1 VNTTNDNITR
11 CPQCATAFR
20 VTPEVLQ
27 VANGS
32 VRCGSCL
39 RVFNAQAHLLNDKSD
54 QEDPIAPQ
62 ATATHS
68 HENPQESTSIIAP
81 TKAPTST
88 KTPKSTSE
96 NAIQPDSMRHQTTIE
111 SIVHKTPSISPLERP
126 ANDTSK
132 QHYESALAE
141 FSNDNS
147 ANDEPDE
154 SWALELLRESEAAEA
169 LLANPT
175 ISEDEDLLVTDIDD
189 FTDID
194 DVNDNSVSVSA
205 SKIEDALDEA
215 ENLFIDIINNDLQDS
230 SIDKD
235 INELID
241 KNDADI
247 TGIDDDNWAED
258 LLADENTDPK
268 AAFIPSSE
276 EHSET
281 PHSIHAAKE
290 LDDDTGISK
299 DFSQEEPALNLQFE
313 RDAISFAEEKPKTK
327 RWPWLIGCLLL
338 LVGLGAQIAWIQF
351 DEWSTQSAY
360 RNYYAKACEILQ
372 CQLTDISDI
381 SQIRSTHLIVRS
393 HPDEKNA
400 LLVDAIIDN
409 SADFQQPFPAIKLIF
424 LDIQGQPIASR
435 AFQPKEYI
443 KGELFGQ
450 TIMPARQSIQLSLS
464 IVDPGNKAVNYRLE
478 MVAATPKN

>member
-1 VNTTNDNITR
+1 
-11 CPQCATAFR
+11 
-20 VTPEVLQ
+20 VTLEVLQ

-39 RVFNAQAHLLNDKSD
+39 RVFNAQAHLLNNKND
-54 QEDPIAPQ
+54 QEDTSAPQ
-62 ATATHS
+62 TTSAHS
-68 HENPQESTSIIAP
+68 PEKPQEGASEITPVKAPTP
-81 TKAPTST
+81 TKAPESI
-88 KTPKSTSE
+88 SE
-96 NAIQPDSMRHQTTIE
+96 TATQPDSMHHQNTIE
-111 SIVHKTPSISPLERP
+111 SIARNTPSISPFEQP
-126 ANDTSK
+126 ANDTSN
-132 QHYESALAE
+132 QHYESALTE

-169 LLANPT
+169 LLASYSP
-175 ISEDEDLLVTDIDD
+175 SENEDTLDS
-189 FTDID
+189 DID
-194 DVNDNSVSVSA
+194 DVNDNSLSVSA
-205 SKIEDALDEA
+205 SKTEDDLDEA

-230 SIDKD
+230 STDNVID
-235 INELID
+235 ELAD

-258 LLADENTDPK
+258 LLADENTDPE
-268 AAFIPSSE
+268 AAFTPSSE
-276 EHSET
+276 EHNEISN
-281 PHSIHAAKE
+281 SIPAAKE
-290 LDDDTGISK
+290 PNEDIDISEN
-299 DFSQEEPALNLQFE
+299 FSQEEPTLNLQFE

-327 RWPWLIGCLLL
+327 RWSWLIGCLLL
-338 LVGLGAQIAWIQF
+338 LAGLGAQIAWVKL
-351 DEWSTQSAY
+351 DEWSTQSPY
-360 RNYYAKACEILQ
+360 RTYYAKACEILQ

-381 SQIRSTHLIVRS
+381 SQIRSTHLVVRS

-400 LLVDAIIDN
+400 LIVDAIIAN

-424 LDIQGQPIASR
+424 LDIQGQPMASR

-464 IVDPGNKAVNYRLE
+464 IVDPGDKAVNYRLE
-478 MVAATPKN
+478 MVSATPKN